1 MFLPQRSCLTSTS
14 TEGLECA
21 SQREQR
27 LLVVSVNVGGL
38 TTTKLNLLGEK
49 TQQLSVLMLQ
59 ELHELGYKML
69 MEKVK
74 VSSSKGKWFFSKP
87 PTGAA
92 GVATYLAEELACNV
106 STVESNSD
114 RILKVVLQG
123 TCMKKMKR
131 EGYTQVSRTALK
143 GEEKLGFKA
152 QDQEHRPRITIRSKY

>member
-1 MFLPQRSCLTSTS
+1 MSFPQRSCLTSTS

-21 SQREQR
+21 SQREWR

-38 TTTKLNLLGEK
+38 TTGKLNLLGEK
-49 TQQLSVLMLQ
+49 TQQLLVLMLQ
-59 ELHELGYKML
+59 ELHVNGYKML
-69 MEKVK
+69 MEKEK

-106 STVESNSD
+106 STVQSTSD

-123 TCMKKMKR
+123 NA
-131 EGYTQVSRTALK
+131 QVRRVTLK
-143 GEEKLGFKA
+143 EE
-152 QDQEHRPRITIRSKY
+152 R